1 MTSTKTEKQI
11 ITITDENIIKL
22 IEERQSYRNLL
33 DEVKNAIEEM
43 DRRIILAVEESG
55 FHSVVAGSHKVT
67 LSKYTKESVS
77 AKDVKSII
85 SDEVFEHI
93 VNRSTVTRLIVK

>member
-33 DEVKNAIEEM
+33 DEIRTTLEEM
-43 DRRIILAVEESG
+43 DKRIIIAVEESG
-55 FHSVVAGSHKVT
+55 SHSIVAGTHKVT

-77 AKDVKSII
+77 AKDVKSIV

-93 VNRSTVTRLIVK
+93 VNRNTVTRLIVK